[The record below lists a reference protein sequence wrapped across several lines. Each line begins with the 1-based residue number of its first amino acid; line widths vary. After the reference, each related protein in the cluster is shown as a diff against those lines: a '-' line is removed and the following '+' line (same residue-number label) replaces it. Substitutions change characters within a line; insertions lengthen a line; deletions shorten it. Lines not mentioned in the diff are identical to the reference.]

1 MLRRLSS
8 IEEDKRKMEMRLK
21 TFEESSRNK
30 YSYALKEENRHN
42 QAKSWEIP
50 QEKLGNFYAESE
62 AEDNEDSFWSYE
74 ELEPVQDETQDS
86 YAGSEPEDNFE
97 ESEAEDNFDENELKC
112 SFEVRKRVEVAKGI
126 EFQEDMM
133 QKNHP
138 VVIEEDNEFQE
149 DMAQRDNSVVQE
161 EDQFSSLENN
171 ETATTVS
178 GSIKPRTITGGLKN
192 RIKVFKTQCSKLA
205 RRCRIVTRK

>member
-1 MLRRLSS
+1 M
-8 IEEDKRKMEMRLK
+8 
-21 TFEESSRNK
+21 
-30 YSYALKEENRHN
+30 
-42 QAKSWEIP
+42 
-50 QEKLGNFYAESE
+50 
-62 AEDNEDSFWSYE
+62 
-74 ELEPVQDETQDS
+74 
-86 YAGSEPEDNFE
+86 
-97 ESEAEDNFDENELKC
+97 KC
-112 SFEVRKRVEVAKGI
+112 SFEVRKRVGVAKGI

-161 EDQFSSLENN
+161 EDQVSLENN
-171 ETATTVS
+171 ETATAVS
-178 GSIKPRTITGGLKN
+178 GSIKPRAITGGLKN